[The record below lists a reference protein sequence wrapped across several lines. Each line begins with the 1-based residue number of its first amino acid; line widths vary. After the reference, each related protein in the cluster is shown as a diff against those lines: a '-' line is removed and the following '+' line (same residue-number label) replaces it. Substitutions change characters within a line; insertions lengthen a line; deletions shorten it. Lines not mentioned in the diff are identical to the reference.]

1 MRQIRS
7 GPFEGLFFWRNWMPK
22 WRSEYRRCD
31 NCRSEYRPKREAQS
45 YCNCDCRRAAAYG
58 RERFKA
64 GTRGRRRRRLEA
76 SDKLPGTQVA
86 GSFRS
91 LVFSSTEA
99 TACKPPKPH
108 SSATFDHWPRCRVC
122 KRWQLLPR
130 DGLPRHMFC
139 IAFRRR
145 QRETAPSSRDG
156 AASQSPSTQHWNDGG
171 SFVERLSLST

>member
-1 MRQIRS
+1 
-7 GPFEGLFFWRNWMPK
+7 MPK
-22 WRSEYRRCD
+22 WRNEYRKSD
-31 NCRSEYRPKREAQS
+31 NCRREYRHNREAQS
-45 YCNCDCRRAAAYG
+45 YCSPDCRRAVAYG

-139 IAFRRR
+139 IAVRK
-145 QRETAPSSRDG
+145 QRSHERPGVLPR
-156 AASQSPSTQHWNDGG
+156 G
-171 SFVERLSLST
+171 SMQEGLDTEPNQPGKEPCLGRGLQAGCQC